1 MMNKVKTEEIYTKL
15 KKFRLGELVDI
26 TSSKRIFFS
35 EYLSEGIP
43 FYRSKEIIEKF
54 NNQDVSTELF
64 ISRERF
70 NEIKQEHDFVKN

>member
-1 MMNKVKTEEIYTKL
+1 MNKVKTEEIYTKL